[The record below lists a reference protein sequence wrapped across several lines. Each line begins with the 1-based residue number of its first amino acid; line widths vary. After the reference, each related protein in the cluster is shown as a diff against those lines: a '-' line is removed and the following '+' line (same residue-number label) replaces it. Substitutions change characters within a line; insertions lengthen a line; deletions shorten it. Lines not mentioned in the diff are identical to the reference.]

1 MSEIYEHF
9 PDAGSKTVD
18 DTAQYISN
26 YLSNE
31 ASKVKAKKLQS
42 QNKSRTVDKRKT
54 RSSTSGCEI
63 DCDQKVKQAAVNG
76 KNKPSDTTTET
87 EHNDNELSET
97 VLQALDDSMSLNDT
111 LESTVTASFLD
122 DTYDTETNTE
132 DSITEL
138 KQIVNSQQ
146 NTNNESK
153 RKERQKKSIAT
164 ITSSEN
170 KKSEIMDNESEINC
184 TGTCLDPE
192 NQSSIRCNMCM
203 VWFHT
208 VCVGI
213 SDDDAVGAWTCA
225 GCRKLPEM
233 VKEMKTQLGTLLQ
246 TTNDIMNTF
255 KTFTENVDKK
265 FENLNDRITAVVN
278 QNKRSDE
285 TSTSSMTDIRQDIK
299 TLSTCIDKKTNTV
312 LSKTQTILDHVKNT
326 TDLVSKT
333 NGNYSCTSTLAKQTN
348 NTSVKNTQN
357 RANGRGHLDKS
368 TKESNVSTPASK
380 GSNPIDE
387 IITINDDEANVTPT
401 TTDSQPH
408 QQKRDLTLITG
419 SCILKTVETRFLS
432 KNTRVKSFFRVKLE
446 TLEERLSNM
455 DLSRYES
462 IVLHVGGHDI
472 DAGVNQHHFKQKYES
487 LLRSLSAHNCKL
499 VISGLLPRRRIDMRP
514 FNTILKELSTTFGA
528 SYIDNHDSFILASGE
543 LPFEY
548 YQSDKVNLKFPGT
561 RLLIQNINKSCVI
574 LPKISNT
581 NEQRN
586 APKFCGSKTHRSN
599 RRNTPSLFFH

>member
-1 MSEIYEHF
+1 MAKDAQKFSTETLTELDESLRVKYRGILDGLTINELKRFPINKSKYKHLIMSEIYEHF
-9 PDAGSKTVD
+9 PDADSKTVD

-42 QNKSRTVDKRKT
+42 QNKSRTVVKRKT

-63 DCDQKVKQAAVNG
+63 DCDQKVKQAAV
-76 KNKPSDTTTET
+76 KD
-87 EHNDNELSET
+87 
-97 VLQALDDSMSLNDT
+97 V
-111 LESTVTASFLD
+111 
-122 DTYDTETNTE
+122 
-132 DSITEL
+132 
-138 KQIVNSQQ
+138 
-146 NTNNESK
+146 
-153 RKERQKKSIAT
+153 
-164 ITSSEN
+164 
-170 KKSEIMDNESEINC
+170 
-184 TGTCLDPE
+184 
-192 NQSSIRCNMCM
+192 RCQ
-203 VWFHT
+203 WFHT

-246 TTNDIMNTF
+246 TTNDNEYIMNTF
-255 KTFTENVDKK
+255 KTFTEKVDKK

-357 RANGRGHLDKS
+357 RTNGSGHLEKS

-380 GSNPIDE
+380 GSNPIEE

-401 TTDSQPH
+401 TTDSQPQ

-499 VISGLLPRRRIDMRP
+499 VISGLIPRRRIDMRP

-586 APKFCGSKTHRSN
+586 VSKFSGSKTHRSN